1 VFPELKRDPTS
12 VQDIIN
18 GEEKQFLRTLNR
30 GEGFF
35 TKALKNIPE
44 GEKRFPGDVA
54 WRLYDTYGF
63 PIDLTQL
70 MAEEQGLEVDMVGY
84 EKEKEESKK
93 RSAAAGKNFGC
104 LRMLSCLLF
113 IYPKANNCLF

>member
-54 WRLYDTYGF
+54 WHLYDTYGF
-63 PIDLTQL
+63 PVDLTQL

-93 RSAAAGKNFGC
+93 RSAAAGKNFGYFKNIFIS
-104 LRMLSCLLF
+104 LSSV
-113 IYPKANNCLF
+113 